1 MRMVIQDYRKGTNV
15 VKRLKRGILG
25 YNRMPNGAQ
34 GPEQGQS
41 HTESTYYNLTSIRQK
56 KMEVIGDRR
65 KVGILY
71 NNNEQS
77 EQSNLLTA
85 PNKTCFVQATVG
97 FSYKL
102 LTRGM
107 RQEANGFM

>member
-1 MRMVIQDYRKGTNV
+1 
-15 VKRLKRGILG
+15 
-25 YNRMPNGAQ
+25 
-34 GPEQGQS
+34 
-41 HTESTYYNLTSIRQK
+41 
-56 KMEVIGDRR
+56 MEVIGDRR
-65 KVGILY
+65 KVGILH

-85 PNKTCFVQATVG
+85 PNKTCFVQAAVG